1 MSHGKILSYI
11 AYNVLKLYSFEL
23 MFSVLIAQFSEHFR
37 QGEVFQPKPRLD

>member
-23 MFSVLIAQFSEHFR
+23 MFSVLIVQFSEHFR